1 MSGALP
7 LLSLHVVDKKKCYDA
22 VNLPLAYRPVVVRI
36 TNNDI
41 NKHILIILFSISLC
55 LCEAN
60 EYRRTL
66 KGKRMIDIQCQIVD
80 LTSH

>member
-7 LLSLHVVDKKKCYDA
+7 LLSLRVVDKKKCCDA
-22 VNLPLAYRPVVVRI
+22 VNLPLVYRPVVARI

-41 NKHILIILFSISLC
+41 NKHILITLFSISLC

-60 EYRRTL
+60 KYCRTL
-66 KGKRMIDIQCQIVD
+66 KEKRMIDIQCQIVD
-80 LTSH
+80 LTSQ